1 MRLHTST
8 YKNFGFALVATVSMM
23 VLLTLVAI
31 AMLSLSTIEQRSSG
45 GSSNEADRM
54 ARANARM
61 ALMIAIGELQK
72 AAGPD
77 QRVTATS
84 TLLGSSGNA
93 YTSGTTAQD
102 GKKHWVGVW
111 DTSGY
116 NPAAPD
122 SKTFKRWLVSGDEA
136 AVDDIADVGTN
147 PATDDLVIFEGA
159 DAAGTVKVPKV
170 EVATTSGNSSYYAY
184 WVEDQ
189 GVKADLEWNETLA
202 SDTSAAEL
210 ERAQV
215 RRLSASPGPDYGVLG
230 GPFASTQVQYPIDQG
245 GGSNDYLDDMQKAL
259 SPADM
264 GLVMGSTADHSDWLK
279 LHRHDMTF
287 GSRGVMADVKKGGLR
302 RDLSLAFE
310 MDGEKDIVKW
320 NVITGQWDPDHPTLF
335 NQQTGEFVGSGNG
348 EDSSAANYDLLSA
361 PAKPNGLPTYER
373 FLWRNYKGDV
383 VGAPF
388 SPWIYVASDNRRN
401 ERPTMRGPN
410 WWALRDY
417 YNLYKRLSG
426 SGGNYTMKARAY
438 YPNRS
443 TEGNL
448 ALSDQH
454 AVHYTG
460 QTWDREYVTNERTDS
475 YGSSTGI
482 NAGGRRY
489 AYRAARAP
497 YAPVCLGHTA
507 LVGIQARDYRSWLAE
522 DKQLQLALTLD
533 PLFYLWNPYNRRITC
548 DQVTLILGN
557 GVPGDVKFKITDNGT
572 ETVYTKSIYG
582 LLTKNVSYLEGSK
595 IIFLLKGPFTLE
607 PGEVV
612 IASPLPGGSSNPTGT
627 GELEL
632 GYSVGNE
639 TGVIMR
645 NLNNWSRIRTSMN
658 ATVAFTFLR
667 TDITSSDGGN
677 DAAHELDVSL
687 PEAGVTLADILADL
701 PGKAGEQTQ
710 HNLQVLWSGDKG
722 SSSYINPAGAD
733 ANNYVRTELVSNLID
748 TSGGFPGIPQK
759 VIFGAHGLLIKPT
772 SPGGGD
778 TAVPG
783 GVNLY
788 PSEIFS
794 RLNPRT
800 WHMQRDTYVAS
811 YPNQIYLHATANT
824 DFDVRNLMG
833 IDYSGS
839 SRGAFWGL
847 SYQNTGSTSVPMCN
861 IPSSPILSL
870 VDFAHANLSINST
883 DPFRAVGNSWSC
895 PLINPDKAF
904 ARVRP
909 TSWKQTAQDF
919 SWKIND
925 ALFDR
930 YYLSGIAPEFTIGT
944 AGYSA
949 TGTLKATLDNFYG
962 VTGTSYKE
970 AKANPAVAP
979 YVPVGKT
986 ADDIVTEL
994 NPINAATSDAYKKI
1008 GAYSMI
1014 KGAFNVN
1021 STSVKAWTAFL
1032 RANRGVAVDYVASGG
1047 SNTNASQTPF
1057 PSSGAPVSPDAL
1069 KPAWAGLSRLTDSQ
1083 IDALAQ
1089 SIVDQVKLRGPFMS
1103 ISDFVNHKMGTV
1115 NNATSYTGAIQAAL
1129 DIESGTGG
1137 IGINAASR
1145 AAAANSAAVDAN
1157 AVAGTVSYPSKYL
1170 PYPGPVTE
1178 RATTAGIPTD
1188 ITQADILRPLAPRL
1202 SARTDTFRV
1211 RGYGEVTDADGN
1223 VIAKAMCE
1231 AVVQRLPEYVDAE
1244 TDPNDNEPWDEFD
1257 PDAAEADTL
1266 NATNKIYGRRFEI
1279 QSFRWL
1285 DESEV

>member
-1 MRLHTST
+1 
-8 YKNFGFALVATVSMM
+8 MM

-45 GSSNEADRM
+45 GGANEADRM

-61 ALMIAIGELQK
+61 ALMMALGELQK

-84 TLLGSSGNA
+84 TLLGDSGNT
-93 YTSGTTAQD
+93 YTSGTTAVD

-111 DTSGY
+111 DTSSY
-116 NPAAPD
+116 SPATPD
-122 SKTFKRWLVSGDEA
+122 AKTFVRWLVSGDQ
-136 AVDDIADVGTN
+136 DQLDTIADAGT
-147 PATDDLVIFEGA
+147 AASAADMVIFEGV
-159 DAAGTVKVPKV
+159 DASGNPDPDGPDSVKVPKV
-170 EVATTSGNSSYYAY
+170 EVATTSGNTSYYAY

-215 RRLSASPGPDYGVLG
+215 RRLSASSGPDYGVLG
-230 GPFASTQVQYPIDQG
+230 GPFASGVTYPLKE
-245 GGSNDYLDDMQKAL
+245 GGSNTWIDDMAKAF

-264 GLVMGSTADHSDWLK
+264 GLVMGSTADHSAWIK
-279 LHRHDMTF
+279 ANRHNMAMKV
-287 GSRGVMADVKKGGLR
+287 RGVMADVKKGGLR

-310 MDGEKDIVKW
+310 MDGDKEIVRK
-320 NVITGQWDPDHPTLF
+320 NPATNAWDPALF
-335 NQQTGEFVGSGNG
+335 NQQVGEFVGSGNG
-348 EDSSAANYDLLSA
+348 DDPSAAGYDLLSA
-361 PAKPNGLPTYER
+361 PAKPFGLPTYER
-373 FLWRNYKGDV
+373 LLWRHYNADDSGS
-383 VGAPF
+383 PF
-388 SPWIYVASDNRRN
+388 NQSLPVASVFRN
-401 ERPTMRGPN
+401 ERLVMRGPN

-426 SGGNYTMKARAY
+426 TGGNYAMKARAY

-443 TEGNL
+443 TERWL

-454 AVHYTG
+454 EVHHTG
-460 QTWDREYVTNERTDS
+460 QTWDREYVTNGRTDP

-482 NAGGRRY
+482 NAGGYRY
-489 AYRAARAP
+489 AYRPAQAP

-507 LVGIQARDYRSWLAE
+507 LIGIQARDYDATLPKPLS
-522 DKQLQLALTLD
+522 LALTLD

-548 DQVTLILGN
+548 DQMTLILGN
-557 GVPGDVKFKITDNGT
+557 GVPGDVKFKITDGA
-572 ETVYTKSIYG
+572 EAPTVYTKSIYG
-582 LLTKNVSYLEGSK
+582 LLTNNVTYLKGSK

-612 IASPLPGGSSNPTGT
+612 IASPLPGGAANPTGT
-627 GELEL
+627 GEMAL
-632 GYSVGNE
+632 GYSLAND
-639 TGVIMR
+639 TGVIMTKLDGQ
-645 NLNNWSRIRTSMN
+645 NTIRTSLN
-658 ATVAFTFLR
+658 ATVDFTFLR
-667 TDITSSDGGN
+667 TNVTSSDGGN

-687 PEAGVTLADILADL
+687 TKAGWSLGQILADL
-701 PGKAGEQTQ
+701 HRKVGDQTQ
-710 HNLQVLWSGDKG
+710 HNLQVLWSGDQG
-722 SSSYINPAGAD
+722 MSRYTNPAGTD
-733 ANNYVRTELVSNLID
+733 ASTYVRSELMSNLID
-748 TSGGFPGIPQK
+748 IPGGAVPQK

-778 TAVPG
+778 TADPS
-783 GVNLY
+783 GVNLH

-800 WHMQRDTYVAS
+800 WHMQRDMYQAS
-811 YPNQIYLHATANT
+811 SPNQIYLHATANT
-824 DFDVRNLMG
+824 DFAVRDLMG

-847 SYQNTGSTSVPMCN
+847 SYQNTGSTHVPMCN
-861 IPSSPILSL
+861 IPSSPMMSL
-870 VDFAHANLSINST
+870 ADFAHANLSYNST

-895 PLINPDKAF
+895 PMISPDQAF
-904 ARVRP
+904 GLVRP
-909 TSWKQTAQDF
+909 STWDQRAQDF
-919 SWKIND
+919 SWLIND

-930 YYLSGIAPEFTIGT
+930 YYFSGIAPDFTIGT
-944 AGYSA
+944 GGYSA

-962 VTGTSYKE
+962 VTGTSYKD

-979 YVPVGKT
+979 HVPAGKT

-994 NPINAATSDAYKKI
+994 TPTVSNGDGYKKM
-1008 GAYSMI
+1008 GAYSLI

-1021 STSVKAWTAFL
+1021 STSVKAWEALL
-1032 RANRGVAVDYVASGG
+1032 RANKDLAVQYAEAGASAAAGG
-1047 SNTNASQTPF
+1047 SPF
-1057 PSSGAPVSPDAL
+1057 PSSGAPNAPGIGGA
-1069 KPAWAGLSRLTDSQ
+1069 KPYWSGFSRLTDAQ
-1083 IDALAQ
+1083 IASLAAG
-1089 SIVDQVKLRGPFMS
+1089 IVDQVKLRGPFMS

-1137 IGINAASR
+1137 SGINAVSK
-1145 AAAANSAAVDAN
+1145 AAATNSAAVDAN
-1157 AVAGTVSYPSKYL
+1157 SIAGTISYPSRYF
-1170 PYPGPVTE
+1170 PHPGPISQRRSSE
-1178 RATTAGIPTD
+1178 AIPTD

-1257 PDAAEADTL
+1257 PDAAAADTL